1 MQMEGKKKKGKER
14 ERRRAQGVCQARRT
28 CVVCVCPVLLVGRH
42 CWQSPCGPSLCGVQ
56 VQSRYQ
62 VKCLNTD
69 ISLSPSLSLF
79 FFLFSLLSL
88 LSLLFFFLFFSSF
101 LLTLSVLSTM
111 EEEEGDSLFSLSLS
125 LFLSFSLS
133 SLIGRISP
141 WAWASSVEINVLTHR
156 GAHRGL
162 QKKQRERE
170 RREKR
175 GYGWLVAIVRYVTE
189 HKNTKYNTHV

>member
-1 MQMEGKKKKGKER
+1 MGEEITPCRWRGKRKKEKR
-14 ERRRAQGVCQARRT
+14 ESAGGRRVCVRP
-28 CVVCVCPVLLVGRH
+28 VVPVWCVCPGVAGWSSLLAVAVWAFVVWCSGAIKISSEVPQH
-42 CWQSPCGPSLCGVQ
+42 
-56 VQSRYQ
+56 RYR
-62 VKCLNTD
+62 
-69 ISLSPSLSLF
+69 SLSL
-79 FFLFSLLSL
+79 SLSL

-111 EEEEGDSLFSLSLS
+111 EEEEGDSLFSLS

-170 RREKR
+170 REERREDM
-175 GYGWLVAIVRYVTE
+175 GGW
-189 HKNTKYNTHV
+189 